1 MTVPPSEVYASVGRS
16 SLPPSI
22 QFATLHGLR
31 GVAAFWVVLFHAK
44 TLGLL
49 RGTPVEDAG
58 LLTRLVFDYGRGGVA
73 IFFVLSGFVIAHSVF
88 GKTVDR
94 RFIGQFA
101 LRRSIRLDPPYW
113 ASILVAL
120 VILSYRAVSNGG
132 DAIVPWSSLL
142 PHIFYLQEL
151 VGAKEIQV
159 IYWTLTYEIQ
169 FYLIYVLSVWAAGAN
184 PLAGRRKWAS
194 VALAGALL
202 IIAFVGALQ
211 TDDWAPR
218 GVFANYWFAFAAG
231 VLAYF
236 GGHRKSDVALAL
248 AILLACAM
256 LSSAPSTREVF
267 NSPAAVTCLCLAGL
281 GRTDQLNSLLR
292 SSLFQKLG
300 SISYSLYLIHIPSL
314 IVGMSIGSRLF
325 DSSVAGRL
333 SSFAFCVGLA
343 LLLSSFFWWAV
354 ERPVHALAKRIGSR
368 RRVEAELRTA

>member
-1 MTVPPSEVYASVGRS
+1 
-16 SLPPSI
+16 
-22 QFATLHGLR
+22 
-31 GVAAFWVVLFHAK
+31 VAAFWVVLFHAK

-49 RGTPVEDAG
+49 RGTPIEDAG
-58 LLTRLVFDYGRGGVA
+58 ILTRLVFDYGRGGVA

-88 GKTVDR
+88 GKTVDL

-101 LRRSIRLDPPYW
+101 LRRSVRLDPPYW
-113 ASILVAL
+113 ASIVVAL
-120 VILSYRAVSNGG
+120 AILSYRAAGAG
-132 DAIVPWSSLL
+132 TEAIVPWSSVAA
-142 PHIFYLQEL
+142 HIFYLQEL

-169 FYLIYVLSVWAAGAN
+169 FYLIYVLAVWAAGAN

-194 VALAGALL
+194 VALAGVLL

-211 TDDWAPR
+211 SSEWAPR

-231 VLAYF
+231 VVAYF

-256 LSSAPSTREVF
+256 LSSASSTQEVF
-267 NSPAAVTCLCLAGL
+267 NSPAAITCLCLAAL
-281 GRTDQLNSLLR
+281 GRADQLNSLLR
-292 SSLFQKLG
+292 SSFFQKLG

-325 DSSVAGRL
+325 DSSLAGRL
-333 SSFAFCVGLA
+333 SILAFCIGLA
-343 LLLSSFFWWAV
+343 LLLSSLFWWAV
-354 ERPVHALAKRIGSR
+354 ERPAHALAKRIGSR
-368 RRVEAELRTA
+368 LRVEAELRTA